1 METILVPPLL
11 CSSRVYEPVLDA
23 VWAHG
28 AVTIADTLHD
38 DTIAAMAARLL
49 RGAPARFALLGTS
62 MGGYVA
68 LEVVRQ
74 APERVSGLAL
84 VSTSARA
91 DSADQL
97 AARRRQSEMV
107 EQGRFDA
114 LVDAAYP
121 AVVAERNESA
131 PGLLG
136 AWRAMAAAVGP
147 EGFLRQQAATMAR
160 SDSCDLLAGITC
172 PTVVVH
178 GAQDR
183 LIPVAAGE
191 EIAAAVPGATL
202 RLVADAGHFLLLE
215 QPEAAEAIV
224 DEFLRG
230 LG

>member
-1 METILVPPLL
+1 
-11 CSSRVYEPVLDA
+11 
-23 VWAHG
+23 
-28 AVTIADTLHD
+28 
-38 DTIAAMAARLL
+38 
-49 RGAPARFALLGTS
+49 
-62 MGGYVA
+62 
-68 LEVVRQ
+68 
-74 APERVSGLAL
+74 
-84 VSTSARA
+84 
-91 DSADQL
+91 
-97 AARRRQSEMV
+97 
-107 EQGRFDA
+107 
-114 LVDAAYP
+114 
-121 AVVAERNESA
+121 
-131 PGLLG
+131 
-136 AWRAMAAAVGP
+136 MAAAVGP

-215 QPEAAEAIV
+215 QPEAAAAIV